1 MRARFLS
8 PQPPVRLVEK
18 NGKVYV
24 FLCPN
29 EQVFEESYEGSG
41 PVTVYEYDY
50 HEFVEDADSI
60 NTQDVQMH
68 PEKYMTYTPEPET
81 MESKLE
87 KLTAQINALA
97 VAQLDMATKE
107 G

>member
-18 NGKVYV
+18 VGKVYV
-24 FLCPN
+24 FLCLN
-29 EQVFEESYEGSG
+29 EQAFEEVYEGSG
-41 PVTVYEYDY
+41 SVTVYEYDY
-50 HEFVEDADSI
+50 HEFVEGEDSI
-60 NTQDVQMH
+60 NTQEVQEH

-97 VAQLDMATKE
+97 AAQLDMATKE
-107 G
+107 A